1 MKKLNGKKIFGLAL
15 ASGVAA
21 GYTAICN
28 KLFDTTVD
36 ASAKWSYGGKEKSA
50 KARKDGKGAAPVP
63 LEKYGDAPKK
73 AKEWLRSQKYTEVEI
88 HSSVD
93 DTKLNA
99 LYFPREGAKRMV
111 LCVHGY
117 RGKAI
122 GDMAG
127 IDKWFLEN
135 GCELLLIEQRC
146 CGNSGGKYITFGA
159 REKYDV
165 LDWVDFLEERNRK
178 SMPIYLYG
186 VSMGAATI
194 SCAAGLT
201 LPPNV
206 RGLIADCG
214 YTSMLD
220 ITSICLKKWYRLP
233 AFPLM
238 QSFDRRCES
247 RAHFRM
253 AEADAEKSLRN
264 CRIPSLFVHG
274 TQDAFVPPSHAVRN
288 YRACGSDQK
297 NLLWVD
303 GAGHATAFYEDPASY
318 TAAVE
323 KLFSTCEGSK
333 ES

>member
-15 ASGVAA
+15 ASGAAA
-21 GYTAICN
+21 GYAAICN
-28 KLFDTTVD
+28 KLFDTTV
-36 ASAKWSYGGKEKSA
+36 AGSAKWSYGGKGKSA

-63 LEKYGDAPKK
+63 LERYGDAPKK
-73 AKEWLRSQKYTEVEI
+73 AKEWLQSQEYKEVEI

-93 DTKLNA
+93 GTKLNA
-99 LYFPREGAKRMV
+99 LYFAREGAKRMV

-122 GDMAG
+122 GDLAA
-127 IDKWFLEN
+127 INKWFLEN
-135 GCELLLIEQRC
+135 ECELLLIEQRC
-146 CGNSGGKYITFGA
+146 CGNSGGEYITFGA

-165 LDWVDFLEERNRK
+165 LDWIDFLEDRNRK
-178 SMPIYLYG
+178 SLPIYLYG
-186 VSMGAATI
+186 VSMGAATV

-206 RGLIADCG
+206 HGLIADCG

-220 ITSICLKKWYRLP
+220 ITSLCLKKWYRLP

-238 QSFDRRCES
+238 QSFDRRCEA

-253 AEADAEKSLRN
+253 AEADAEKSLQN
-264 CRIPSLFVHG
+264 CCIPSLFIHG
-274 TQDAFVPPSHAVRN
+274 TQDAFVPPSHAIRN
-288 YRACGSDQK
+288 YRACASSEKDI
-297 NLLWVD
+297 LWVE
-303 GAGHATAFYEDPASY
+303 GAGHATSMYEDPESY

-323 KLFSTCEGSK
+323 KLFSSCEG
-333 ES
+333 

>member
-238 QSFDRRCES
+238 QSFDRRCEY